1 MAKKKDDIK
10 PDPEIQP
17 DDTSPVIIDPLH
29 EGKTLQVPV
38 TPQPTRP
45 IPEYHKSLDETQVVL
60 HEIPANDYGETIHI
74 NSPTSPIPS
83 GKPKQWI
90 WILIGVVIVL
100 VGAGIGSFIGYS
112 AAVKA
117 RVAEQDSKVALVTTS
132 QFQLAELDIA
142 EGRLNTARQRLEY
155 IIQINPGFPG
165 ASEKLTAVMLAQA
178 SIATP
183 TVFVDIPTPVPT
195 KDTRNTEEIF
205 NQARLQA
212 ANNEWNAVIESLD
225 ALRQINRSF
234 RVVQVDGLYA
244 TALRN
249 RGIIRINSGKLEQGI
264 YDITIAGLYGP
275 VDKDAI
281 SSANTARYYLAGA
294 AAWGVDWPKVLEF
307 FASFYASAPGLRD
320 ASGMTAGERYRL
332 GNILYADQL
341 MAEEK
346 PCDAAYYYQVAL
358 SISSDD
364 ITANKLN
371 GANSECAPP
380 TEEVPPTV
388 ESVVVPTIEPTAETV
403 VPPEPTVETLVPP
416 EPTP

>member
-1 MAKKKDDIK
+1 MAKKKVDIK

-17 DDTSPVIIDPLH
+17 DDTSPVIVDPLH
-29 EGKTLQVPV
+29 EGKTLQVPI
-38 TPQPTRP
+38 TPQNTRP
-45 IPEYHKSLDETQVVL
+45 IPEYQKSLDETQAVR
-60 HEIPANDYGETIHI
+60 HEYPASDLGETIHI
-74 NSPTSPIPS
+74 NPPTSPIPS

-183 TVFVDIPTPVPT
+183 TAFVDVPTPVPT

-205 NQARLQA
+205 TQARLQA

-225 ALRQINRSF
+225 ALRQIDRTF

-307 FASFYASAPGLRD
+307 FASFYATAPGLRD

-346 PCDAAYYYQVAL
+346 ACDAAYYYQVAL

-364 ITANKLN
+364 LTANKFN
-371 GANSECAPP
+371 DATNKCAPP
-380 TEEVPPTV
+380 TEEAPPTV
-388 ESVVVPTIEPTAETV
+388 EIPKQETVAPTESTPEATVEPTIEG
-403 VPPEPTVETLVPP
+403 
-416 EPTP
+416 TP